1 MVTEY
6 FPENDETPDSN
17 ASFEILRER
26 IKTVLETYAN
36 VHRGSGFKS
45 LVTTS
50 LYEKARE
57 IILDFLHLTPSAYE
71 VIFCTRYRATKI
83 TGWLNTKDYR
93 LLTSAEFGLP
103 LGVHALAVRKK
114 ALSRKI
120 PFIAGGGTT
129 KLYSKNWIV
138 NAGYPEFYEAGTPA
152 IINCIAFAIALKII
166 DKSDDKIFR
175 LPKTAIVPAHEI
187 FHDSKADSLTGQDL
201 LEHLR
206 ANMVGKNT
214 MAPAIDGFKPFVN
227 LDNSASTPA
236 FEEAWQVYSKILFQ
250 PVNIQNE
257 ITTEAAKICAEV
269 LGAPEN
275 DYEIIFTS
283 NTTESINFVAECLSE
298 EKETDIEPVV
308 LITDLEHSSNDL
320 PWRQIPGWQVNR
332 LPVNKHGFWDLA
344 TLEKTLSEYNQ
355 QKINGRKRIK
365 MVALSA
371 ASNVLGSCNN
381 LEETSRIVHQF
392 GAKLLVDGAQLVAHR
407 EINISKNNID
417 FFAFSGHKIYAPFG
431 TGVLVM
437 KKGALATDEKK
448 LALFKV
454 SGSENPGGIAALA
467 KSLQLLKKVGYEN
480 IALHE
485 GMLTRKTLT
494 GLSQINDLKIFGIA
508 NPDSDEFKNKTG
520 VIGFD
525 IKNMAAGGIAKKLS
539 YQAGIGTRYGCHC
552 AHVLIK
558 YLLDFTPFLEQFQRV
573 VVLLVPPL
581 KLQGFTRVSF
591 GIETTENDIDLLLNE
606 LLKIANKNK
615 APDFK
620 AVKRQTDDTINSITH
635 EVYNT

>member
-26 IKTVLETYAN
+26 IKTVLKTYAN

-57 IILDFLHLTPSAYE
+57 IILDFLHLTPSGYE
-71 VIFCTRYRATKI
+71 VIFCTSFRAAKI
-83 TGWLNTKDYR
+83 AGWLNTKDYR

-103 LGVHALAVRKK
+103 LGVHALVVKKK

-120 PFIAGGGTT
+120 PFVAGGGTT

-166 DKSDDKIFR
+166 GKSGAEIFR
-175 LPKTAIVPAHEI
+175 VPQTAKVSASEI
-187 FHDSKADSLTGQDL
+187 FQNNTRNSLAGQDL
-201 LEHLR
+201 LGHLR
-206 ANMVGKNT
+206 ENMVGKNVKV
-214 MAPAIDGFKPFVN
+214 PAIDGFRPFVN

-236 FEEAWQVYSKILFQ
+236 FEEAWQVYSKTLFQ
-250 PVNIQNE
+250 PANIQNE
-257 ITTEAAKICAEV
+257 IIAEAGRICAEV
-269 LGAPEN
+269 LEAPESN
-275 DYEIIFTS
+275 YEIIFTS
-283 NTTESINFVAECLSE
+283 NTTESINFVAECLAE
-298 EKETDIEPVV
+298 VKETDIEPVV
-308 LITDLEHSSNDL
+308 LITELEHSSNDL

-332 LPVNKHGFWDLA
+332 LPVNKLGFWDLA
-344 TLEKTLSEYNQ
+344 ILERMLNEHNG
-355 QKINGRKRIK
+355 QKLYGRKRIK
-365 MVALSA
+365 MVAVSG

-381 LEETSRIVHQF
+381 LAETSRIVHQF
-392 GAKLLVDGAQLVAHR
+392 GAQLLVDGAQLVAHR
-407 EINISKNNID
+407 EIIISKNNID
-417 FFAFSGHKIYAPFG
+417 YFAFSGHKIYAPFG
-431 TGVLVM
+431 TGVLIA
-437 KKGALATDEKK
+437 KKGALTTDEKK
-448 LALFKV
+448 LALFKA
-454 SGSENPGGIAALA
+454 SGVENPGGIAALA

-480 IALHE
+480 IARHE
-485 GMLTRKTLT
+485 EMLTRKTLK
-494 GLSQINDLKIFGIA
+494 GLSQINDVKIFGIA
-508 NPDSDEFKNKTG
+508 DPDSNEFKNKTG

-539 YQAGIGTRYGCHC
+539 YQAGIGTRFGCHC

-591 GIETTENDIDLLLNE
+591 GIETTENDIDLFLAE
-606 LLKIANKNK
+606 ILKIANKNK

-620 AVKRQTDDTINSITH
+620 VVKRQTDDTINSITH